1 MMRFGDVI
9 HTFHEEQLTEDERH
23 FGVDHCHLKKE
34 KKTAYVKK
42 KWAVYLSVG
51 VVVVFEEVIELLEDE
66 EDDAIAAPE
75 EEKDKHKNVVG
86 VIAVVAELEEVVV
99 VVVAADV
106 EFDALYKT
114 KAGVVEEPWK
124 LVDFEVS
131 ILFRVNH
138 FLLFEDVS
146 VVYHLMVKIVV

>member
-1 MMRFGDVI
+1 MVVDVIAYDTVVVVEQSSHMDVEMGEVDVEVEMMRFGDVI

-42 KWAVYLSVG
+42 KWAVYLSLG
-51 VVVVFEEVIELLEDE
+51 VVVVVEEVIDLLDDE

-114 KAGVVEEPWK
+114 KAGVVE
-124 LVDFEVS
+124 
-131 ILFRVNH
+131 
-138 FLLFEDVS
+138 
-146 VVYHLMVKIVV
+146 